1 MAMDEDGNIID
12 PYHGQEDLKKK
23 ILRHVSDAF
32 IEDPLRVYV
41 LQDSMLATIT

>member
-12 PYHGQEDLKKK
+12 PYHGQEDLKRRSYVMSQMHLLK
-23 ILRHVSDAF
+23 ILYEF
-32 IEDPLRVYV
+32 YV